1 MDFPRRCLQSCGRSR
16 DHSVLEKKK
25 HTNAELNVWGVS
37 QRTLKISPI
46 HEIAQLKMC
55 LCCSIAAPAVSSA
68 CWFYVVDV
76 GRLFFFF
83 FLCLFVCLL
92 LLEEKLLWLTF
103 RGALFMKHNHY
114 IPYPSPPATSAPD
127 SLWTSICVWGNT
139 MDKRSIQHRLKSSHL
154 AAPFSKTLHRL
165 TQSGE
170 QRVCLRGKCRCVP
183 RTRNRNQVISVSKLG
198 YFLDIYMKKNSS
210 TDLWL
215 IVLLNVYPTF
225 FSYCWKLKA
234 GEHVLL
240 TLNNIGCSRRRR
252 LSSGLL
258 EDASY
263 PLKNPNS
270 CQKSNRRMK
279 RHRRRCINKDYNVPQ
294 TSCIAYFNNLKKMR
308 QTSLA
313 VYQIAFP
320 GSRLLNNSCRADG
333 YDSPACCFL
342 EIICLAEWRQTLQET
357 R

>member
-198 YFLDIYMKKNSS
+198 YFLDIYTGKK
-210 TDLWL
+210 TPAL
-215 IVLLNVYPTF
+215 I
-225 FSYCWKLKA
+225 C
-234 GEHVLL
+234 
-240 TLNNIGCSRRRR
+240 
-252 LSSGLL
+252 
-258 EDASY
+258 D
-263 PLKNPNS
+263 
-270 CQKSNRRMK
+270 
-279 RHRRRCINKDYNVPQ
+279 
-294 TSCIAYFNNLKKMR
+294 
-308 QTSLA
+308 
-313 VYQIAFP
+313 
-320 GSRLLNNSCRADG
+320 
-333 YDSPACCFL
+333 
-342 EIICLAEWRQTLQET
+342 
-357 R
+357 

>member
-1 MDFPRRCLQSCGRSR
+1 MIFKSNQLADNPSGRESDR
-16 DHSVLEKKK
+16 GWNGFSQKVSAELRAEQRPLSPGKKN

-198 YFLDIYMKKNSS
+198 YFLDIYTGKK
-210 TDLWL
+210 TPAL
-215 IVLLNVYPTF
+215 I
-225 FSYCWKLKA
+225 C
-234 GEHVLL
+234 
-240 TLNNIGCSRRRR
+240 
-252 LSSGLL
+252 
-258 EDASY
+258 D
-263 PLKNPNS
+263 
-270 CQKSNRRMK
+270 
-279 RHRRRCINKDYNVPQ
+279 
-294 TSCIAYFNNLKKMR
+294 
-308 QTSLA
+308 
-313 VYQIAFP
+313 
-320 GSRLLNNSCRADG
+320 
-333 YDSPACCFL
+333 
-342 EIICLAEWRQTLQET
+342 
-357 R
+357 